1 MPDFDSDRPQSSRKA
16 SNRKTRR
23 PSKQKKDKNIV
34 TAVATVGKKKPQS
47 KAQRQQAIG
56 RRKYPERPLVQCTVP
71 ASGCE
76 VDSTTEFRK
85 RSKFPHSFSLIPL
98 SFTPF
103 LKILIIHLVA
113 HINGFHLDIKDNFC
127 KWPGCTFATPYRSN
141 VDRHYKRHLKKEEEK
156 RKKLEALAALAARS
170 YN

>member
-1 MPDFDSDRPQSSRKA
+1 MQDACDRPQFSRSPEREA
-16 SNRKTRR
+16 SDRKTPR
-23 PSKQKKDKNIV
+23 PRKQRKNKISV
-34 TAVATVGKKKPQS
+34 TVATVSEKKPQS
-47 KAQRQQAIG
+47 EAQMQQAIK
-56 RRKYPERPLVQCTVP
+56 RRKHPERPLFQCTVP
-71 ASGCE
+71 GCKIK
-76 VDSTTEFRK
+76 STTKFRK

-103 LKILIIHLVA
+103 LKFLILHLAA
-113 HINGFHLDIKDNFC
+113 HIKGYHLDIKDNFC